1 MPPPEVGS
9 SIGPISL
16 HNVIES
22 RKSVFRRLLLRT
34 GGSEGERK
42 VKSADRVEFAA
53 TIIPKGQVRK
63 PLPLWDDIDEQ

>member
-1 MPPPEVGS
+1 
-9 SIGPISL
+9 
-16 HNVIES
+16 
-22 RKSVFRRLLLRT
+22 VFRRLLLRT